1 MADNT
6 QAPQNFQ
13 NHTRTDPKI
22 VAVSVAYLLALILA
36 VVGLIGPA
44 WATQAALFATII
56 GATLMSLTS
65 RAYST
70 GLQDRIIRLEMRLRL
85 ERILTDDLKG
95 RIDDLTLSQL
105 IGLRFASDA
114 ELPALMRRAL
124 DEKLPSKELKKAVT
138 DWQADH
144 HRV

>member
-1 MADNT
+1 MADKT
-6 QAPQNFQ
+6 QAPQNFA

-36 VVGLIGPA
+36 LAGLVGPGWVTQVALI
-44 WATQAALFATII
+44 ATIL
-56 GATLMSLTS
+56 GAVLMSLTS

-85 ERILTDDLKG
+85 ERILSDDLKA

-114 ELPALMRRAL
+114 ELPALMQRAL
-124 DEKLPSKELKKAVT
+124 DEKLSSKDIKRAVT
-138 DWQADH
+138 DWQADF